1 MLCTPVVCGHT
12 SPTELCYGFR
22 MPPFFPL
29 KRGLPPKNTS
39 LSAGSRWCSPVAR
52 RMARSGVRSQYSSPN
67 YYIPGEHSKL
77 PWLTHKAHIGV
88 LHTPNRWCA
97 NTPGHFWCA
106 LPSKSFVHVVQM
118 DAFVPLTPTTQNHCY
133 GIHAC
138 INNVVHHI
146 SIIISV

>member
-1 MLCTPVVCGHT
+1 MWTSTDCMLDMSALSSANGCHYYGMLRRYTVKTVVCIAHQMLCTPVVCGHT
-12 SPTELCYGFR
+12 SPTELCYGYR

-39 LSAGSRWCSPVAR
+39 LSAGNRWCSPVAR

-88 LHTPNRWCA
+88 LHTPNRWCM
-97 NTPGHFWCA
+97 C
-106 LPSKSFVHVVQM
+106 
-118 DAFVPLTPTTQNHCY
+118 
-133 GIHAC
+133 
-138 INNVVHHI
+138 
-146 SIIISV
+146 